1 MLNAERIKLK
11 LPDIAGIEQL
21 AFTEVGDRLVA
32 AFNGVTTSVAHNA
45 SEDQMIAAIR
55 NAASLR
61 VAQLRMP
68 NETAP
73 ELSPPPLPTKGPAMP
88 SRFGIAAQMRAMMD
102 EARAGLQDAIGQ
114 GMAQVK
120 AAVDEH
126 TEAAHQVKA
135 VTSSMAAQIR
145 SETADVLAEL
155 GQISNMPPE

>member
-73 ELSPPPLPTKGPAMP
+73 ELSPPPLPTKGPAMASP
-88 SRFGIAAQMRAMMD
+88 TGF
-102 EARAGLQDAIGQ
+102 
-114 GMAQVK
+114 
-120 AAVDEH
+120 
-126 TEAAHQVKA
+126 
-135 VTSSMAAQIR
+135 AAQIR
-145 SETADVLAEL
+145 AMLNDARADLENARADGLKHVAAAVGEMREVKTQVENVTAGMVRVIRDETADMLAEL